1 MEDSRFVVVNLSNGD
16 FFGEMLISDV
26 SYLLNVGML
35 KKDADYVIVS
45 RNLDIPY
52 LQKFY
57 CIDEEA

>member
-1 MEDSRFVVVNLSNGD
+1 
-16 FFGEMLISDV
+16 
-26 SYLLNVGML
+26 ML

>member
-16 FFGEMLISDV
+16 FFGEMLTSDV

-35 KKDADYVIVS
+35 KKDADYVVVA